1 MKRIKKWE
9 TFSKLSEGSII
20 LPESK
25 TGTNLTNLGLKTLEG
40 LNLPEKTENSF
51 TCEDNELTTLK
62 GSPKEVGF
70 SFDCSNNELESLEYG
85 PSQVE
90 RIYFC
95 YTNKLTSLE
104 GSPLKI
110 ETFICDYNNL
120 KDLKGAPK
128 IVTKSFSCGN
138 NPLTSL
144 EGAPEE
150 IGEDFNCGEFTIRN
164 GKWGIEGWLE
174 ILENGTAKA
183 KTLILTLLTED
194 RLDKFILEDPTR
206 LHLLDETPNLKADVI
221 KRTGVKDLSRLGR
234 TIKTGLL

>member
-25 TGTNLTNLGLKTLEG
+25 TGTNLKNLGLKTLEG

-51 TCEDNELTTLK
+51 TCEYNELTTLK

-95 YTNKLTSLE
+95 YINKLTSLE

-164 GKWGIEGWLE
+164 GKWGVEGWLKV
-174 ILENGTAKA
+174 LQTGTDKA
-183 KTLILTLLTED
+183 KSLILTILPED
-194 RLDKFILEDPTR
+194 GLDKFILEDPTR
-206 LHLLDETPNLKADVI
+206 LHLLDETPDLKAGVI
-221 KRTGVKDLSRLGR
+221 KRTGLKDLSRLGR